1 MQQSSVGN
9 GQFNQYQQQQQY
21 GMPPA
26 PMADQQWFD
35 GQAQMFPPGQQ
46 QISNQSNVVQ
56 IPNQQYSQ
64 QQPIIITQAGG
75 KKKKKTGQKILN
87 TLLVLLAVI
96 LVVGI
101 IALTIMQCKQ
111 AKEKIDANNQAKEQ
125 LDAKNSANEASE
137 QNAELQKPEL
147 IKQKPELIIDKSVG
161 ELDGYTAQSVNNNA
175 PTNNLDTI
183 NQSQSQSTSVGG

>member
-1 MQQSSVGN
+1 MQQPYVGN
-9 GQFNQYQQQQQY
+9 EQFNQYQQQQQY

-26 PMADQQWFD
+26 PTVDQQQIY
-35 GQAQMFPPGQQ
+35 GQVPMMPPGQQ
-46 QISNQSNVVQ
+46 QIGNQSNMVQ
-56 IPNQQYSQ
+56 VPNQQYSQ
-64 QQPIIITQAGG
+64 QQPIVITQAGG

-87 TLLVLLAVI
+87 ALIVALAVI

-111 AKEKIDANNQAKEQ
+111 AKEKIDAENQAKEQ
-125 LDAKNSANEASE
+125 LDAKNQANEASE

-147 IKQKPELIIDKSVG
+147 TRQQPKLIIDKSGG
-161 ELDGYTAQSVNNNA
+161 ELDGYTAQSVNNNV

>member
-1 MQQSSVGN
+1 MQQPYVGN
-9 GQFNQYQQQQQY
+9 EQFNQYQQQQQY

-26 PMADQQWFD
+26 PTVDQQQFY
-35 GQAQMFPPGQQ
+35 GQVPMMPPGQQ
-46 QISNQSNVVQ
+46 QIGNQSNMVQ

-64 QQPIIITQAGG
+64 QQPIVITQGG
-75 KKKKKTGQKILN
+75 KKKKKTGQKVLN
-87 TLLVLLAVI
+87 ALIVALAVI

-111 AKEKIDANNQAKEQ
+111 AKEKIDAENQAKEQ
-125 LDAKNSANEASE
+125 LDSKNQANEASE

-147 IKQKPELIIDKSVG
+147 IRQQPELIIDKSGG
-161 ELDGYTAQSVNNNA
+161 ELDGYTAQSVNNNV